1 VGDGRYRGK
10 SIYYVLR
17 FGGMKMPTIQRLGVN
32 LLRNQ
37 ILGVV
42 NDALAYTVLLN
53 WELSLL

>member
-1 VGDGRYRGK
+1 
-10 SIYYVLR
+10 
-17 FGGMKMPTIQRLGVN
+17 MKMPTIQRLGVN

-42 NDALAYTVLLN
+42 NDALVYTVLLN